1 MRDRYQYQLLCFVV
15 IFSFSCKVHAF
26 VFIGNTAAFS
36 SSRNQQIWFDQST
49 ASSRESRYSVRM
61 TKDCIVWNTLNDDE
75 PFWAGVETRRRK
87 VLSSAIIAAIG
98 MSGVPFG
105 EGGVAYAY
113 APDSD
118 KLRES
123 LYLMSRVQEAT
134 VQQERFLV
142 SQTQLT
148 QGQLKEKMTTAL
160 KLVERSYRLLD
171 QVNYSSNF
179 IEPADQVMEAV
190 DAGNMAVQ
198 SLQSAMDFVKYD
210 LASQTDKGDDP
221 LLTKDQ
227 RESLIDAL
235 RTTRTSLFQFMSY
248 LPTQKLEQA
257 RIRVEEENI
266 QNRADAEA
274 AGVDPDSA
282 VFRPVQL
289 PWK

>member
-1 MRDRYQYQLLCFVV
+1 
-15 IFSFSCKVHAF
+15 
-26 VFIGNTAAFS
+26 
-36 SSRNQQIWFDQST
+36 
-49 ASSRESRYSVRM
+49 M
-61 TKDCIVWNTLNDDE
+61 TKDCIVWNNLDDDE

-142 SQTQLT
+142 SQKQLLT
-148 QGQLKEKMTTAL
+148 QGQLKEKMTTSL

-190 DAGNMAVQ
+190 DAGNMAIQ

-210 LASQTDKGDDP
+210 VASQTDKGDDDP
-221 LLTKDQ
+221 LLTNDQ
-227 RESLIDAL
+227 REFLIDAL
-235 RTTRTSLFQFMSY
+235 RTTRISLFQFMSY

-257 RIRVEEENI
+257 RVRVEEENI